1 MKSKRAFRPGSLDRL
16 EVRLVLSRVGMG
28 MPAAAEVGGVS
39 AARAGRPAAD
49 RMTVQF
55 EVSFLTGMIPHHQM
69 AIRMSQVALRNS
81 ADAGVRDLAQRIIAA
96 QRPEI
101 RQMQR
106 FLAVDGVR
114 GFRPTPSSDERAVL
128 GELRSLRGGEFD
140 RAFLSEMIGHHRA
153 AIAGGHS
160 MPGASECLERAGQPG
175 LRRLCSSIV
184 STQTQEIQEMQMLLG
199 EAGGMPP
206 GHGGMGDHGG

>member
-1 MKSKRAFRPGSLDRL
+1 MKSKRAFLPDSLDRL
-16 EVRLVLSRVGMG
+16 EDRVVLSRVGMG
-28 MPAAAEVGGVS
+28 MPEAEVRSVS
-39 AARAGRPAAD
+39 AARAVRPSVD
-49 RMTVQF
+49 RMTMQF

-69 AIRMSQVALRNS
+69 AISMSQVALRNS

-114 GFRPTPSSDERAVL
+114 GYQPTPSSGERAMIR
-128 GELRSLRGGEFD
+128 ELRSLRGSDFD
-140 RAFLSEMIGHHRA
+140 RAFLSEMIGHHQA
-153 AIAGGHS
+153 AIAGEHS
-160 MPGASECLERAGQPG
+160 MPGASECLERASQPG
-175 LRRLCSSIV
+175 LRRLCSNIV

-206 GHGGMGDHGG
+206 GHGGMGDHGS

>member
-1 MKSKRAFRPGSLDRL
+1 MKSKRAFRPDSLDRL
-16 EVRLVLSRVGMG
+16 EDRVVLSRVGMG
-28 MPAAAEVGGVS
+28 MPEAEVKSVS
-39 AARAGRPAAD
+39 AARAVRPSAD

-55 EVSFLTGMIPHHQM
+55 EVNFLTGMIPHHQM
-69 AIRMSQVALRNS
+69 AIAMSQVALRNS

-114 GFRPTPSSDERAVL
+114 GFRPSPSSDERAVL
-128 GELRSLRGGEFD
+128 DELRSLRGGEFD
-140 RAFLSEMIGHHRA
+140 RAFLSEMIGHHQA
-153 AIAGGHS
+153 AIAGEHS
-160 MPGASECLERAGQPG
+160 MPGASECLERAAQPG
-175 LRRLCSSIV
+175 LRRLCSNIV

-199 EAGGMPP
+199 ETGGMPSDHGGMV
-206 GHGGMGDHGG
+206 GHGG